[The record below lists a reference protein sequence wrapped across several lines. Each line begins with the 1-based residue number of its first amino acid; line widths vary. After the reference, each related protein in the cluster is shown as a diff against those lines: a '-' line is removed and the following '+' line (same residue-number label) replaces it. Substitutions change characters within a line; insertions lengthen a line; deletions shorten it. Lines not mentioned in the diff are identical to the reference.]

1 MIFRNRNLWA
11 AREEVG
17 ASGHPSPF
25 SHTDTVLRMY
35 KFKLRAAQGRPFG
48 IPSACT
54 EKAGQPKL
62 LFASHP
68 HPATGVPGHRD
79 PWRKFRPCRLT

>member
-25 SHTDTVLRMY
+25 SQTDTVLRMY
-35 KFKLRAAQGRPFG
+35 KFKLRAAQGRPLGFLQPVLRRQG
-48 IPSACT
+48 SLSCYLPLVPTQQPEFLDT
-54 EKAGQPKL
+54 ETPGENSDLAG
-62 LFASHP
+62 
-68 HPATGVPGHRD
+68 
-79 PWRKFRPCRLT
+79 